1 MEARSWRD
9 NYSYLQFF
17 YANVFFAG
25 LSFSIVMPSIWLYL
39 EKHGG
44 TELFLA
50 MTLLTSSFG
59 ELLGALVTGFLHDHL
74 STRTC
79 LGLSLS
85 LGTLGSVLYFSAEYV
100 GGETALWIIQ
110 AARLLQGFWTG
121 SQQAVEQA
129 YISETAA
136 EEDKL
141 KILSELGISAVSGF
155 LLGPVFGLLLS
166 FVNIRV
172 GFIVYDSFTC
182 PGYIQTFLTC
192 IMLYN
197 TYAWFE
203 EIPRTQREGR
213 KENLT
218 YRSPPDSVGLATSYL
233 MLFCVFLSFA
243 TQETVTIPLITDVT
257 HRHSN
262 TFAGG
267 IYEAYAVYGVS
278 GLFSCLCFV
287 FFHTT
292 SGMFDNRRLAQGATA
307 LGVLGWV
314 LMVDWQER
322 EFNQVLFFLGFFL
335 VRVSF
340 IACRNV
346 TMVILSNVIG
356 PHSAGKYMGISLA
369 VWGLA
374 RMVTPFLAIETLAVS
389 TRLCFLSAAAVLLAS
404 VLLQFVC
411 ARHLLPHSDLFHRG
425 QEEVVGGKALIDQT
439 YQTTI

>member
-1 MEARSWRD
+1 MESQSWRN
-9 NYSYLQFF
+9 NYPYLQFF

-25 LSFSIVMPSIWLYL
+25 LSFSIVMPTIWLYL

-59 ELLGALVTGFLHDHL
+59 ELLGALVTGFMHDHV

-79 LGLSLS
+79 LGVSLS
-85 LGTLGSVLYFSAEYV
+85 LGTLGSILYFSAEYI
-100 GGETALWIIQ
+100 GGDTALWLIQ
-110 AARLLQGFWTG
+110 VARLFQGFWTG

-166 FVNIRV
+166 FVNMQA
-172 GFIVYDSFTC
+172 GFVVYNSFTC
-182 PGYIQTFLTC
+182 PGYIQTLLTC

-197 TYAWFE
+197 TFSWFQ
-203 EIPRTQREGR
+203 EIPRAQREGR
-213 KENLT
+213 KEALT
-218 YRSPPDSVGLATSYL
+218 YRTPPDTVGLITAYI
-233 MLFCVFLSFA
+233 MLLCAFLSFA
-243 TQETVTIPLITDVT
+243 AQETVTIPLITDVT

-267 IYEAYAVYGVS
+267 IYEAYAVYGIS

-287 FFHTT
+287 FFHST
-292 SGMFDNRRLAQGATA
+292 SGMFDNRKLAQGATA
-307 LGVLGWV
+307 LGVLGWL
-314 LMVDWQER
+314 LMVDWHER
-322 EFNQVLFFLGFFL
+322 EFNRVLFFLGFFL
-335 VRVSF
+335 LRVSF
-340 IACRNV
+340 IASRNV

-356 PHSAGKYMGISLA
+356 PHSAGKYMGMSLA

-374 RMVTPFLAIETLAVS
+374 RMVTPFLAIEALSVS
-389 TRLCFLSAAAVLLAS
+389 TRLCFISAAVVLLAS
-404 VLLQFVC
+404 VLLQLAC
-411 ARHLLPHSDLFHRG
+411 TRRLLPHPDLFHRG
-425 QEEVVGGKALIDQT
+425 QEEGAGGKALIDQT
-439 YQTTI
+439 YQATI